1 MKYSLFVCAVHPD
14 YESVGRR
21 RSNPRQLLKRPQTLR
36 KKKKRRSC
44 FFRGPCMLCF
54 FIRGS
59 SSDGFEAECHSDS
72 RLVKLSSPEDC
83 AKFLLS
89 PAELA
94 VWECQGRSLLSSVP
108 ARLIGPPAL
117 FCTDYSEMVC
127 KRKSGDPQPLAPC
140 KQPRCTSQET
150 TESEEDE
157 KNASQSLLPQLCP
170 LPSSSSSS
178 FSEDQ
183 ESSVVGLQV
192 DSGHNLS
199 NDKTPDIS
207 SSSSSS
213 CLLTLSSAAEEG
225 KSAEITDTSRINHLP
240 SSILLKIFS
249 HLSVKER
256 CLSASLVCKYW
267 RDLCLDF
274 QFWKQ
279 IDLSGLRQVRDDLL
293 VKIASWKQ
301 NVTELNISDCRNVED
316 YGVCTLASQCPGLLK
331 YTAYRCKQLSD
342 ASLCAVAWHCPLLQ
356 KVHVGNQDKLSD
368 HALKQLGEHCPELKD
383 IHFGQCYNVS
393 DEGLIALARGC
404 PKLQRIYMQENKL
417 VGAVSPSV
425 LQPKVT
431 DRSVQAFAEHCPE
444 LQFVGFMGCSV
455 TSQGVIHLTR
465 KFY

>member
-1 MKYSLFVCAVHPD
+1 MGH
-14 YESVGRR
+14 
-21 RSNPRQLLKRPQTLR
+21 LLSTNGLRLKKRPQTLR

-72 RLVKLSSPEDC
+72 RLAKLSSPEDC

-127 KRKSGDPQPLAPC
+127 KRKSGEPQPLAPC

-150 TESEEDE
+150 TETEEDE

-178 FSEDQ
+178 FSEEQD
-183 ESSVVGLQV
+183 SSVVGLQV

-207 SSSSSS
+207 CSSSSS
-213 CLLTLSSAAEEG
+213 CLLTLSSATEDG

-240 SSILLKIFS
+240 SSILLKVCTFGS
-249 HLSVKER
+249 AGLS
-256 CLSASLVCKYW
+256 CLPIMS
-267 RDLCLDF
+267 D
-274 QFWKQ
+274 
-279 IDLSGLRQVRDDLL
+279 
-293 VKIASWKQ
+293 
-301 NVTELNISDCRNVED
+301 LNI
-316 YGVCTLASQCPGLLK
+316 
-331 YTAYRCKQLSD
+331 
-342 ASLCAVAWHCPLLQ
+342 
-356 KVHVGNQDKLSD
+356 
-368 HALKQLGEHCPELKD
+368 
-383 IHFGQCYNVS
+383 F
-393 DEGLIALARGC
+393 
-404 PKLQRIYMQENKL
+404 
-417 VGAVSPSV
+417 
-425 LQPKVT
+425 
-431 DRSVQAFAEHCPE
+431 
-444 LQFVGFMGCSV
+444 
-455 TSQGVIHLTR
+455 
-465 KFY
+465 